1 MPAFM
6 LFFEFVRV
14 KELVSW
20 YFVQERVFLHGV
32 GRNIYWRRFYI
43 SFK

>member
-20 YFVQERVFLHGV
+20 YFVQERVFFTVLV
-32 GRNIYWRRFYI
+32 ATYI
-43 SFK
+43 GEEFI